1 GWLGLRLADGFQRA
15 MEVRWPVDV
24 VDNLQARAVR
34 TQSLVLM
41 RTIKTLVI
49 LLAVGA
55 VLTTFPSIRQIGAS
69 LLASAGLAGLI
80 VGFAARPVLGN
91 LIAGL
96 RSEEHTSELQSREKL
111 VCRRLLEKK
120 N

>member
-1 GWLGLRLADGFQRA
+1 ATRT
-15 MEVRWPVDV
+15 VDV
-24 VDNLQARAVR
+24 SLQPRDLHSFPPR
-34 TQSLVLM
+34 RSSDLVLM